1 MSKSLDMQLCQCCPV
16 SPSNALA
23 LTTDAMSGN
32 TTFKQ
37 IPIVVESAGRAN
49 LGRIRAASRI
59 IALALIVLI
68 PLTGIF
74 RIDVSSGF
82 VIFNKQIWFSD
93 FFIVFGFWLS
103 AACLLIL
110 LYSSMGTVFC
120 GWVCPQNTV
129 STWANKVTSRLL
141 GKRAI
146 LNWGDDNKSAK
157 LSSGKNHWW
166 NWLILGTKLVA
177 TAMLL
182 AMIPMLYFLPPGAIW
197 SFVTLQQDA
206 RFTSSL
212 YWIYTVFSFIA
223 LANIAV
229 VRHYVCRYMCIYRM
243 WQFLFKTQDTL
254 HIEYDASRGQD
265 CAKCN
270 YCATSCPVEIDPRNT
285 ITFDSCTNCG
295 ECISACDSLYEKDNQ
310 PGLLS
315 YKFGP
320 RLKKPVEQNKMGL
333 ATVLQRISWL
343 SPVFILAVGI
353 FTWGIISYQP
363 YHLSVYRAEIDQGDA
378 IHDYRINIANKTYSP
393 ASVSVRVE
401 GLPPDMYH
409 LDSSQAL
416 FTTADRKDLNLHI
429 NDSLPKG
436 FYTISVF
443 AQSADGWRD
452 QYQIKH
458 FEERG

>member
-1 MSKSLDMQLCQCCPV
+1 
-16 SPSNALA
+16 
-23 LTTDAMSGN
+23 MSGN

-49 LGRIRAASRI
+49 LGRIRSSSRI
-59 IALALIVLI
+59 IALALLILI
-68 PLTGIF
+68 PLTGVF

-93 FFIVFGFWLS
+93 FFIVFGFWLA
-103 AACLLIL
+103 AACLLIV

-120 GWVCPQNTV
+120 GWVCPQNTM

-146 LNWGDDNKSAK
+146 LNWGDDDKQSK
-157 LSSGKNHWW
+157 LSSGKNHWG
-166 NWLILGTKLVA
+166 NWLILGLRFVA
-177 TAMLL
+177 MAMLL

-206 RFTSSL
+206 RFPTSL
-212 YWIYTVFSFIA
+212 YWIYTVFAFIA

-254 HIEYDASRGQD
+254 HIEYDASRGEACD
-265 CAKCN
+265 KCN
-270 YCATSCPVEIDPRNT
+270 YCVTACPVEIDPRNT

-295 ECISACDSLYEKDNQ
+295 ECISACDSLYEKYNQ

-320 RLKKPVEQNKMGL
+320 RQNKVFEQNKMGL
-333 ATVLQRISWL
+333 ATVFQRVSWL
-343 SPVFILAVGI
+343 SPVFVLAVGM
-353 FTWGIISYQP
+353 FAWGIISYQP

-378 IHDYRINIANKTYSP
+378 IRDYRINIANKTYTP
-393 ASVSVRVE
+393 ASVTVRVE
-401 GLPPDMYH
+401 GLPPQMYH
-409 LDSSQAL
+409 LDNNQAM

-429 NDSLPKG
+429 SKDLPKG
-436 FYTISVF
+436 LYTISVF
-443 AQSADGWRD
+443 AKSADGWQD
-452 QYQIKH
+452 HFQIKH
-458 FEERG
+458 FVERG